1 MSTFIEIDH
10 ALRLFEG
17 SASSS
22 EQLLKFSEPRTDSY
36 NGDLEGRH
44 PTGGLGRL
52 SLKGKYALSDLSSCP
67 TRPHHHAREPTP
79 AGAPFVFA
87 L

>member
-1 MSTFIEIDH
+1 MSVFIEIDH
-10 ALRLFEG
+10 VALLYRPGE
-17 SASSS
+17 SSS
-22 EQLLKFSEPRTDSY
+22 EQLLKFCDLRTDPY
-36 NGDLEGRH
+36 IGDLEGRH

-67 TRPHHHAREPTP
+67 TRPNHHAREPAPT
-79 AGAPFVFA
+79 GAAFVFT